1 MISIIRK
8 IAVVCAIFL
17 LLYLAYEGFMHD
29 SSKKWKD
36 YKKPQLAAYTSL
48 EKDEEILKELD
59 RQTRF
64 NSYKPLDPAY
74 FVKPNIF
81 QTIERN

>member
-8 IAVVCAIFL
+8 ITIACAFILILF
-17 LLYLAYEGFMHD
+17 LAYESFFHD
-29 SSKKWKD
+29 SSKKWTN
-36 YKKPQLAAYTSL
+36 YTQPQLAAYTSL
-48 EKDEEILKELD
+48 EQDEAILKELD

-64 NSYKPLDPAY
+64 NSYKSLDPAY

>member
-1 MISIIRK
+1 MLSIIRK
-8 IAVVCAIFL
+8 LTIVFSILLILVLGYEAFL
-17 LLYLAYEGFMHD
+17 KNNARPWQHYSE
-29 SSKKWKD
+29 
-36 YKKPQLAAYTSL
+36 PQLAAYTSL
-48 EKDEEILKELD
+48 EQDEEILKELD

-64 NSYKPLDPAY
+64 NTYKPLDPAY